1 VKTIRRIFVIVD
13 PTIGLHLRMQRAV
26 ERGALLAR
34 RLDAEMRLFMV
45 CEPNDYLAEV
55 SALGA
60 GGVERAYAEFVA
72 RRRADLETLAGE
84 VSAHGLRVSIE
95 LAWDRPLHEGMIRG
109 VLRYEPDVAV
119 KDTHHH
125 PAIQR
130 ALLTNTDWHLIR
142 ECPVPLLLVRGDA
155 WQKIPRVLA
164 AVDPLHERDK
174 PAALDR
180 KILDV
185 AGPCAN
191 IMGGELH
198 VMHAYEPFSS
208 IAALDGSDVP
218 IPLPVDDLNEKLRAR
233 HANALHELVAERGI
247 ARNHAHLR
255 EGSARTALPAMAK
268 SLPASMVVMGAVA
281 RSGIRRIF
289 VGSTAE
295 RVLETLP
302 CDVMIVKPDGFH
314 CPIEASDATH
324 PSANSDAA

>member
-1 VKTIRRIFVIVD
+1 M
-13 PTIGLHLRMQRAV
+13 G
-26 ERGALLAR
+26 
-34 RLDAEMRLFMV
+34 
-45 CEPNDYLAEV
+45 
-55 SALGA
+55 
-60 GGVERAYAEFVA
+60 
-72 RRRADLETLAGE
+72 
-84 VSAHGLRVSIE
+84 
-95 LAWDRPLHEGMIRG
+95 RP
-109 VLRYEPDVAV
+109 A
-119 KDTHHH
+119 
-125 PAIQR
+125 
-130 ALLTNTDWHLIR
+130 N
-142 ECPVPLLLVRGDA
+142 
-155 WQKIPRVLA
+155 
-164 AVDPLHERDK
+164 
-174 PAALDR
+174 PAATSR
-180 KILDV
+180 
-185 AGPCAN
+185 
-191 IMGGELH
+191 GELH

-208 IAALDGSDVP
+208 IAVFDGSDVP